1 MMMFT
6 KSLEDGAAQ
15 LRQVRRI
22 MVIGC
27 SGGGKSTLS
36 RKLAAA
42 LDLPNHSMDREV
54 FWLSAW
60 VQRPRAEQRD
70 IISDIVGRERWILD
84 GTNPSSFDIRLHRT
98 DLVIWVRLP
107 RWRCLL
113 GVYRRAAKFVGKHR
127 PEMADGCVEK
137 WPDREFLSYI
147 WHFERR
153 FSPRIIQEIER
164 HGPNVP
170 VVTLKSHGE
179 MAHLLDLAGLPH

>member
-1 MMMFT
+1 MVCHVET
-6 KSLEDGAAQ
+6 IEDGAAH
-15 LRQVRRI
+15 LRNARRV

-36 RKLAAA
+36 RKIASG

-54 FWLSAW
+54 FWLPDW
-60 VQRPRAEQRD
+60 VQRPRAEQRQ
-70 IISDIVGRERWILD
+70 IITEIVRGERWLID
-84 GTNPSSFDIRLHRT
+84 GTNPSSFDLRMPRA
-98 DLVIWVRLP
+98 DLVIWVRLS

-113 GVYRRAAKFVGKHR
+113 GVYRRASRHVGRHR
-127 PEMADGCVEK
+127 PEMAVGCIEK

-147 WHFERR
+147 WTFERR
-153 FSPRIIQEIER
+153 FAPRIVEGIDR
-164 HGPNVP
+164 HGPDVP

>member
-1 MMMFT
+1 VRNIPI
-6 KSLEDGAAQ
+6 EEEAANN
-15 LRQVRRI
+15 LRQARRI

-54 FWLSAW
+54 FWLPNW
-60 VQRPRAEQRD
+60 VERPRAEQRAILSEIAKAD
-70 IISDIVGRERWILD
+70 RWLLD
-84 GTNPSSFDIRLHRT
+84 GTNPSSFDIRLPRT

-113 GVYRRAAKFVGKHR
+113 GVYKRASRNIGRHR
-127 PEMADGCVEK
+127 PDIADGCVEK

-147 WHFERR
+147 WNFERR
-153 FSPRIIQEIER
+153 FAPRIIQEIDR
-164 HGPNVP
+164 HGPTVP

>member
-1 MMMFT
+1 MRN
-6 KSLEDGAAQ
+6 LPIAQEAANY
-15 LRQVRRI
+15 LRQARRI
-22 MVIGC
+22 LVIGC

-36 RKLAAA
+36 RKIAAA
-42 LDLPNHSMDREV
+42 LDIPNHSMDREV
-54 FWLSAW
+54 FWLPNW
-60 VQRPRAEQRD
+60 VERTKSEQRA
-70 IISDIVGRERWILD
+70 ILSDIVKADRWLLD
-84 GTNPSSFDIRLHRT
+84 GSNPSSFDIRLPRT

-113 GVYRRAAKFVGKHR
+113 GVFRRARRHIGRHR
-127 PEMADGCVEK
+127 PDMADGCVEQ

-153 FSPRIIQEIER
+153 FAPRIIQEIER

-179 MAHLLDLAGLPH
+179 MAQLLDLAGLPH